1 MLFVMLNGRI
11 EKGPDILAIWIIQ
24 SQKSQVFINKVAT
37 YVPYSKLF
45 KKDFRNRVLLM
56 KISPLKC
63 LFIDKHS

>member
-1 MLFVMLNGRI
+1 MAGLK
-11 EKGPDILAIWIIQ
+11 KGQISYMDYPITKVLCA
-24 SQKSQVFINKVAT
+24 QVFINKVAT

-45 KKDFRNRVLLM
+45 KKDFRNRVLFM